1 MKSSEIAHFMLCR
14 QKCSTS
20 MRQTNPPPYFSPV
33 IRMKCWLFTFLQ
45 ARCKWIFLKWR
56 DIFQNGYF
64 WQNLGTFS
72 SHANGNKTLY
82 FWQHM
87 RTFSSGVS
95 GNKTRYFWRKV
106 GMIFVCVCSN
116 NVMRW
121 DVWTFSSHVNDNK
134 TAYFWQNTGTFSG
147 HARGNNTGNV
157 WWGAWQL
164 PAVFLATE
172 PGMPKHDLSPKPNKW
187 VFVPKLTQT
196 LSTALWKHR
205 IENFT
210 LNHKCSGNWVSMFF
224 FLFTTPLCWLV
235 VFIFS

>member
-1 MKSSEIAHFMLCR
+1 MLCR

-56 DIFQNGYF
+56 DIFQQCWRDIF
-64 WQNLGTFS
+64 DKTLGHFQVMLMATKPCIFDNTWGHFPAVLVATKPDIS
-72 SHANGNKTLY
+72 DEKLGWFLSVFVATTWWDEMFGHFQAMLMTTKLHIFDRTLGPFQAMPGATTQEMFDEERDNFQLY
-82 FWQHM
+82 FWRQ
-87 RTFSSGVS
+87 
-95 GNKTRYFWRKV
+95 NQ
-106 GMIFVCVCSN
+106 VC
-116 NVMRW
+116 
-121 DVWTFSSHVNDNK
+121 
-134 TAYFWQNTGTFSG
+134 QNTIFLLNLTSG
-147 HARGNNTGNV
+147 
-157 WWGAWQL
+157 
-164 PAVFLATE
+164 
-172 PGMPKHDLSPKPNKW
+172 

-205 IENFT
+205 IENLT